1 MNYRR
6 LSIEHKL
13 TIIILLTTVSALS
26 VATALLI
33 YRYARA
39 AHEQTLEDLFTLSV
53 VLGNNSKAALSF
65 KDPQDGAEI
74 LSALEG
80 KRTILAAWL
89 YDADGRPFAAYGA
102 APYPPLPASP
112 AVGRQVHAGRA
123 SLWLPIRQNGEL
135 IGTLMLEADLQ
146 PLRQMIQRH
155 VQLAVLI
162 NVVSI
167 LLAALLAS
175 RLQHLILRHINQV
188 VRMAR
193 DIAAGDLPD
202 YLPVTSEDEIGEL
215 ESAFNQMIA
224 TTREVVRQTQI
235 LARGDY
241 SIAIRPR
248 SDKDELCR
256 ALIAMTRALKAFH
269 EESEKQNWL
278 KTGLSELDNRMRGEQ
293 DLPRL
298 LDGILSHLVGY
309 AQACRGALYLA
320 EPDGT
325 LRQAAGSPAAASPA
339 GRGIEDTLAARA
351 AREQLVLFEE
361 PPGGPAAASG
371 GLRQMAA
378 LPLLRDRQVVGVA
391 ELGSMTAFTG
401 AQREWLLQAAD
412 AIAIAIQ
419 SAQSRSRLNELLR
432 ETQQQQ
438 QALQQSNRE
447 LEDRNVLLERQKVEI
462 DRQNRALE
470 LARQDLERKAREL
483 ELASRYKSEF
493 LANMSHELRTPLN
506 SMLILSRLLA
516 ENKTGNL
523 DAKQV
528 EFARTIHKA
537 GNDLLTLI
545 NDVLDL
551 SKVEAGKLE
560 LQIDQARVAEL
571 AGELEQLFRPL
582 AVEKGLDFR
591 VVLEPNAPARLRTDA
606 RRVSQILRNLLSNAF
621 KFTARGL
628 VELRVGRPDPVAGAM
643 AVSFAVRDTGIG
655 IPPEKQALIFL
666 AFQQADGSTTR
677 QYGGTGLGLSISR
690 ELARRLGGDIHLA
703 SEPDRGSAF
712 TLVLPDYAADAASP
726 VPAGRA
732 VAPAPEPL
740 PAGRPVP
747 GAAPSRPPAPRLP
760 QGEEVLIVDDDMR
773 NAFSLAA
780 VFEQQGMTPYVA
792 ADGRK
797 ALVLLD
803 QHPRMALVLMDIMMP
818 VMNGYK
824 TMRAIRRQ
832 PRFERLPMIALTAK
846 AMPGDRE
853 ACLAAGAQDYLA
865 KPLDLD
871 RLLDSAARLLGGP
884 A

>member
-26 VATALLI
+26 VATSLLI

-39 AHEQTLEDLFTLSV
+39 AQEQTIEDLFTLSV

-74 LSALEG
+74 LAALEG

-112 AVGRQVHAGRA
+112 AVGRQVRAGRA

-155 VQLAVLI
+155 VLLAVLI

-193 DIAAGDLPD
+193 NIAAGDLPD

-256 ALIAMTRALKAFH
+256 ALISMTRALKAFH

-293 DLPRL
+293 ELPRL

-309 AQACRGALYLA
+309 AQACCGTLYLA
-320 EPDGT
+320 GPAGL
-325 LRQAAGSPAAASPA
+325 LRQAAGSPTGAPPA
-339 GRGIEDTLAARA
+339 GRGLKDALAARA
-351 AREQLVLFEE
+351 AREQQVLFEE
-361 PPGGPAAASG
+361 PPGGSAASD

-391 ELGSMTAFTG
+391 ELGSMTAFTE

-419 SAQSRSRLNELLR
+419 TAQSRSRLNELLR

-470 LARQDLERKAREL
+470 LARQDLERKAHEL

-571 AGELEQLFRPL
+571 SGELEQLFHPL
-582 AVEKGLDFR
+582 ALEKGLEFR
-591 VVLEPNAPARLRTDA
+591 VVLEPDAPARLRTDA

-628 VELRVGRPDPVAGAM
+628 VELRISRPDSAAGAM
-643 AVSFAVRDTGIG
+643 AVAFAVRDSGIG
-655 IPPEKQALIFL
+655 IAPEKQALIFL

-677 QYGGTGLGLSISR
+677 KYGGTGLGLSISR

-703 SEPDRGSAF
+703 SEPNCGSTF
-712 TLVLPDYAADAASP
+712 TLVLPDYAADVAPPVTAS
-726 VPAGRA
+726 RA
-732 VAPAPEPL
+732 VTPAPEPL
-740 PAGRPVP
+740 PADEPVP
-747 GAAPSRPPAPRLP
+747 GAAPSAPRLP
-760 QGEEVLIVDDDMR
+760 QGKEVLIVDDDMR

-797 ALVLLD
+797 ALALLD

-853 ACLAAGAQDYLA
+853 ACLAAGAQDYLS

-871 RLLDSAARLLGGP
+871 QLLDSAARLLGGS